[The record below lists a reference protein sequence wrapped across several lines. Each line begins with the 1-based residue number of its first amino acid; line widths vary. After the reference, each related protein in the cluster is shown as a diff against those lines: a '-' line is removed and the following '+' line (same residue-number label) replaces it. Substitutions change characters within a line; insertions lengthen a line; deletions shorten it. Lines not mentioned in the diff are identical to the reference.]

1 MHTVKPVS
9 WVLWKEVTTWLSCG
23 TNSNV
28 TISRWKLIL
37 LLTFICN
44 TDIGLNK
51 ISYTTKKIT
60 ILCFKTSQKVH
71 IMLAVMLVVTN
82 NANNYASTIYQNLS
96 TWDLDPEPLKCLHCR
111 CSLAALKALLP
122 TSYEPRRHHRLS
134 ILFFLV
140 RSVAACIRKWLPREI
155 WLDSVNILPRTR
167 RAVHTN
173 DSSEL

>member
-1 MHTVKPVS
+1 MKFNF
-9 WVLWKEVTTWLSCG
+9 VT
-23 TNSNV
+23 
-28 TISRWKLIL
+28 L
-37 LLTFICN
+37 LLCS

-51 ISYTTKKIT
+51 IRYMTTKIT
-60 ILCFKTSQKVH
+60 ILCSKTSQKVH

-96 TWDLDPEPLKCLHCR
+96 TWDLDPELLNCLHCR

-173 DSSEL
+173 DSREL